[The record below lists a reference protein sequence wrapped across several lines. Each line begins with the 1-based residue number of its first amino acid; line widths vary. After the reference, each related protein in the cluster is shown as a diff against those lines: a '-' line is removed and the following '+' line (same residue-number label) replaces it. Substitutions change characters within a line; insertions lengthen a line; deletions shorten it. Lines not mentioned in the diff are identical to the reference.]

1 MSDWPI
7 SLADARER
15 IIMLEAEIERLR
27 QQMDG
32 QISAQYAAEL
42 GRQFDE
48 METENERLRA
58 GLQQIES
65 WSRAYPL
72 EMFPEPDFEKA
83 HRLLQAGGMPLDAI
97 SAAAM
102 RHVVEGVGAIARRA
116 LGEKT

>member
-1 MSDWPI
+1 MQANAMNEDISDAMNE
-7 SLADARER
+7 LREYY
-15 IIMLEAEIERLR
+15 LGELDKKDAEIE
-27 QQMDG
+27 Q
-32 QISAQYAAEL
+32 
-42 GRQFDE
+42 
-48 METENERLRA
+48 LRA

-83 HRLLQAGGMPLDAI
+83 HKLLQAGGMPLDAI

-116 LGEKT
+116 LEEKT